1 MVREMNFFLNILMRD
16 VWRRHYQYGGQLR
29 SQIPYKYTSCQLLG
43 KLNSFFEYL
52 TRVLWS
58 PRKLGTEYKVQ
69 LEPIRAQ
76 VVGDS
81 PVHGPLCFPV
91 NPVKL
96 ASPGPPHSQPPP
108 PTPLSPGRDPPQHSD
123 PQEHLASHA
132 GQVEGEEGPLFF
144 TVASDEED
152 RAFHDVSTLTDVCNS
167 ENVPEVEI
175 ISLLEERLPS
185 YTLRADCLFGYEHD
199 DWLHTPLLPPET
211 GLQLTTEQIEETLK
225 YFSRWI
231 LRAVRVERYGTP

>member
-1 MVREMNFFLNILMRD
+1 VLIYYPSRNTEEAGLD
-16 VWRRHYQYGGQLR
+16 SSPG
-29 SQIPYKYTSCQLLG
+29 LLYC
-43 KLNSFFEYL
+43 L
-52 TRVLWS
+52 
-58 PRKLGTEYKVQ
+58 PD
-69 LEPIRAQ
+69 Q

-81 PVHGPLCFPV
+81 PVHGPLRFPV

-96 ASPGPPHSQPPP
+96 ATPGPPHSQPPP
-108 PTPLSPGRDPPQHSD
+108 PTPLSPGRDPPQCSNPQD
-123 PQEHLASHA
+123 PPASHV

-211 GLQLTTEQIEETLK
+211 GLQLTAEQIEETLK
-225 YFSRWI
+225 YFS
-231 LRAVRVERYGTP
+231 EFP